1 MNIPSSRLRRSALT
15 IIGAV
20 ATAALLTGCNQLTLE
35 EAQAAPHRVVET
47 GHDFWEGES
56 WSYIGP
62 DGRESA
68 LTEDFGIARQALT
81 AEEAAELPDLYSPS
95 LTSDSSYSWDNGD
108 YAFRLNADR
117 IVPLNQIVKLGG
129 AAWSIEKKQ
138 AFGSDI
144 DNLSPTS
151 HAANGW
157 KGLKT
162 PAGLAED
169 QKAGTFSWTDSC
181 AEVYKDLAVLTP
193 VGGCVGVP
201 EDFDSCG
208 YAERYRE
215 IAARYEL
222 KIPKEDRDALD
233 SLSAECPKN

>member
-1 MNIPSSRLRRSALT
+1 MSVQSSKAQNRILAAVIFGAGLA
-15 IIGAV
+15 IAV
-20 ATAALLTGCNQLTLE
+20 AVQIGVPNDPGVPTANAQRIVEQDRQLLK
-35 EAQAAPHRVVET
+35 
-47 GHDFWEGES
+47 
-56 WSYIGP
+56 
-62 DGRESA
+62 
-68 LTEDFGIARQALT
+68 DFGIARQALT

-95 LTSDSSYSWDNGD
+95 LTSDSSYSWNNGD

-151 HAANGW
+151 QAANYW

-169 QKAGTFSWTDSC
+169 QKAGTFSWTDPC
-181 AEVYKDLAVLTP
+181 AEAYRALAMLTS

-215 IAARYEL
+215 IAVRYEL
-222 KIPKEDRDALD
+222 KIPKEDRDALN
-233 SLSAECPKN
+233 SLSADCSAD

>member
-1 MNIPSSRLRRSALT
+1 MSVQSSKARNRILAAAIFGAGLA
-15 IIGAV
+15 IAV
-20 ATAALLTGCNQLTLE
+20 AVQIGIPGDPGVPTATAQRTVEQDRQLLK
-35 EAQAAPHRVVET
+35 
-47 GHDFWEGES
+47 
-56 WSYIGP
+56 
-62 DGRESA
+62 
-68 LTEDFGIARQALT
+68 DFGIARQALT
-81 AEEAAELPDLYSPS
+81 EETAAELPDLYSPS
-95 LTSDSSYSWDNGD
+95 LTSDPSYSWDNGD
-108 YAFRLNADR
+108 YTFRLNTDR
-117 IVPLNQIVKLGG
+117 IVPVNQIVKLGG
-129 AAWSIEKKQ
+129 EAWSLEKKQ

-151 HAANGW
+151 HAANSW

-193 VGGCVGVP
+193 VGGCAGVP

-222 KIPKEDRDALD
+222 KISKEDRDALD
-233 SLSAECPKN
+233 SLSVECPKN